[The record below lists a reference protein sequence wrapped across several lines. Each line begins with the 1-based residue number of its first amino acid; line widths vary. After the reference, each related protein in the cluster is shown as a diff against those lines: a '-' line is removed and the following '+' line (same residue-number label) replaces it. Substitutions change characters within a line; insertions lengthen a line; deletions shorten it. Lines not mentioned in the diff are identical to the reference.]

1 MGSASATGE
10 GVAGATPE
18 TDVEEKRSVRTEDL
32 SQAHT
37 RTASRARLRQPGLR
51 QPGLR
56 AVSPRPML
64 PRPRPPPR
72 PSLRPLGLLTSTCT
86 ACALRRA
93 QKTFVLPVWSPQLLA
108 RSDRHGDADSS
119 SPGMLQS
126 HESDSAGRFFRTA
139 RRFRKAKIRH
149 SFSELNNICSETCGV
164 RRRGRGRAGARFC
177 PMRGPTSAM
186 CSTKSS
192 VPRKRL
198 VRGSA
203 SRPLCRVFARATEG
217 LRVRRDDVPVG
228 VGWGLV
234 VRDAAL
240 ARAVD
245 AQWGPF
251 EGKLRAV
258 RSELVHQEAGGREC
272 GQGQRRSPGGGMP
285 TEPGAGDRQGG
296 RSGARRKRR
305 DEPFPDG

>member
-1 MGSASATGE
+1 MIAQRPQAQRGQGAALFLESDEHSSLKVGSRESRGRQMGSASATGE

-18 TDVEEKRSVRTEDL
+18 TDVKGKRSVRTEDL

-72 PSLRPLGLLTSTCT
+72 PSLRPLGLLTSMCT

-126 HESDSAGRFFRTA
+126 QESDSAGRFFRTA

-164 RRRGRGRAGARFC
+164 RRRG
-177 PMRGPTSAM
+177 
-186 CSTKSS
+186 
-192 VPRKRL
+192 
-198 VRGSA
+198 
-203 SRPLCRVFARATEG
+203 
-217 LRVRRDDVPVG
+217 
-228 VGWGLV
+228 
-234 VRDAAL
+234 
-240 ARAVD
+240 
-245 AQWGPF
+245 
-251 EGKLRAV
+251 
-258 RSELVHQEAGGREC
+258 
-272 GQGQRRSPGGGMP
+272 
-285 TEPGAGDRQGG
+285 
-296 RSGARRKRR
+296 
-305 DEPFPDG
+305 

>member
-1 MGSASATGE
+1 MIAQRPPAQRGQGAALFLESDEHSSLKVGSRESRGRQMGSASATGE

-18 TDVEEKRSVRTEDL
+18 TDVKGKRSVRREDL

-126 HESDSAGRFFRTA
+126 HEIDSAGPVFQ
-139 RRFRKAKIRH
+139 
-149 SFSELNNICSETCGV
+149 N
-164 RRRGRGRAGARFC
+164 
-177 PMRGPTSAM
+177 
-186 CSTKSS
+186 ST
-192 VPRKRL
+192 
-198 VRGSA
+198 
-203 SRPLCRVFARATEG
+203 
-217 LRVRRDDVPVG
+217 
-228 VGWGLV
+228 
-234 VRDAAL
+234 
-240 ARAVD
+240 
-245 AQWGPF
+245 
-251 EGKLRAV
+251 
-258 RSELVHQEAGGREC
+258 
-272 GQGQRRSPGGGMP
+272 
-285 TEPGAGDRQGG
+285 
-296 RSGARRKRR
+296 
-305 DEPFPDG
+305 PFPESQDPSFLFRA